1 MDPPQEYYD
10 YTNNDPS
17 NYSPTHAKTRMRG
30 GRGVSNGQQP
40 PQQMDPYAQ
49 DPYAQDPYRQPQL
62 FEDTSHNYNDP
73 NQFQQ
78 QDLSPQQ
85 PMFPGQQYLQDPGVN
100 MAANMAMQYGQ
111 QFVPAAGEYV
121 EKRIESFLSISKLK
135 YYFAVDTTY
144 VLKKLGLLTFPFAHE
159 DWSLKY
165 DKSEPVAPRYE
176 INSPDLYIPTMAFVT
191 YVLLCGLVLGTQD
204 RFTPEQL
211 GMTASSVLV
220 WLILELVVII
230 ATLYTTGI
238 SGNVKYLD
246 LLSLCGYK
254 YVGMIMIALSGLLFK
269 LTGYYVALGWMSL
282 SIAFFMAR
290 TLRLV
295 INPHDGNEGIARST
309 GATRRLYLLLYISL
323 TQPILMYFLTRHLND
338 TKI

>member
-1 MDPPQEYYD
+1 MDPPPEYYS
-10 YTNNDPS
+10 NDPS
-17 NYSPTHAKTRMRG
+17 NYSPTQAKPRMRG
-30 GRGVSNGQQP
+30 SRGDNSQP
-40 PQQMDPYAQ
+40 QSMDLYSQ
-49 DPYAQDPYRQPQL
+49 DPYAHDPYRQTQL
-62 FEDTSHNYNDP
+62 FEDTSNYNDHN
-73 NQFQQ
+73 NQYQQ
-78 QDLSPQQ
+78 QDFGAPQQ
-85 PMFPGQQYLQDPGVN
+85 QMFPGQQFLQDPGVN
-100 MAANMAMQYGQ
+100 MAANVAMQYGQ

-144 VLKKLGLLTFPFAHE
+144 VLKKLGLIAFPFAHE

-165 DKSEPVAPRYE
+165 DNSEPVAPRYE

-191 YVLLCGLVLGTQD
+191 YVLLCGLVFGTQN

-254 YVGMIMIALSGLLFK
+254 YVGMIMIALCGLLFS

-295 INPHDGNEGIARST
+295 INPHDGNEGMARST

-323 TQPILMYFLTRHLND
+323 TQPVLMYFLTRHLNAA
-338 TKI
+338 KV